1 MSAGWV
7 MRAIVWGSPPSG
19 HWETSSKRLRQL
31 TQRRRPGSWVG
42 RSQGSPQFGH
52 GARPRTLVV
61 PVPGSAIVRLW
72 RFGRRASDPAL
83 TEASIG
89 FAGDAADEEAGG
101 AVAVGAQLQRARLV
115 GRGEARREGAEVVQF
130 ERGCLPGGRPRRG
143 GG

>member
-72 RFGRRASDPAL
+72 RVGRPVSAPAL
-83 TEASIG
+83 TEPSIS
-89 FAGDAADEEAGG
+89 FAGEAADEETRG
-101 AVAVGAQLQRARLV
+101 AVAVGAQLERAGLV
-115 GRGEARREGAEVVQF
+115 RGGEVRREGAEVVEF
-130 ERGCLPGGRPRRG
+130 ERRG
-143 GG
+143 LAG

>member
-1 MSAGWV
+1 MAPPGARRSAHENGHSSAAAYWPHHVSLSIDAPHVWHCISAVWV
-7 MRAIVWGSPPSG
+7 MRAIVWCSPHSG

-72 RFGRRASDPAL
+72 RVGRPVSAPAL
-83 TEASIG
+83 TEPSIS
-89 FAGDAADEEAGG
+89 FAGEAADEETRGV
-101 AVAVGAQLQRARLV
+101 VAVGA
-115 GRGEARREGAEVVQF
+115 
-130 ERGCLPGGRPRRG
+130 
-143 GG
+143 